1 MAMGLKFR
9 LVFFISLLFFNHAVG
24 GRWPGSAVLGNGFL
38 CGVYSDDSAII
49 SKDGLQGL
57 RHLYFNNF
65 TADYIKSAGFE
76 VFNAHGKI
84 NPDSCYTGL
93 DNFFTVGSSFF
104 RDESQLFSSSVRAGN
119 FDGLIFQCSG
129 YNKEAVWP
137 VFTFNF
143 REMASPDGQVKLSE
157 IRALK
162 NGSLLVKWSNNIFFI
177 LFSNAAVDI
186 YKKSNTIIE
195 LHFSQDISKRVEVIL
210 LAGVDEKKLIEK
222 ADSLNYTQGLW
233 ADSEKLWNAWIEKGQ
248 LPFPDSKDSTELL
261 YNEFYSRNIYATF
274 CSNLNGQVPAEL
286 TGSFLT
292 SSLPLLYPRDAM
304 MAARALMECGY
315 PESASRIIRFWADKK
330 VSQKSRGEFFSGY
343 DVFCHA
349 LDEGSG
355 ARFDEP
361 EWDAG
366 AYLIC
371 LLHDYSLQY
380 GELLADTSFIFDLAD
395 FLTKSINSSGLLY
408 EGGIKEWAGYYP
420 STNMLGAAGLMS
432 AAEIAAKYGR
442 KDLNE
447 KYSKAW
453 NILSTNLPSLYD
465 TIRQSYTT
473 RRYWIDKPE
482 GHFSIFR
489 IRGKLFY
496 QWDVTSVFGVLWG
509 YPDHDLMRSSY
520 DYTWEKLSDKAGVRY
535 FEAGEDDWLSGF
547 GSDLFFFTTAAYA
560 EYAVRQHLMGRAT
573 AHINWM
579 IANSNTYGL
588 MPERIFSDYSG
599 CSEASPLTRSCAEFA
614 VAVKWFARSR

>member
-1 MAMGLKFR
+1 MGLKFGF
-9 LVFFISLLFFNHAVG
+9 VFVISLLTLNYVAG
-24 GRWPGSAVLGNGFL
+24 GTWPGSAIIGNGSL
-38 CGVYSDDSAII
+38 CGVFSDDSAIT

-76 VFNAHGKI
+76 VFNSNGKI
-84 NPDSCYTGL
+84 NPDSCSTGL

-104 RDESQLFSSSVRAGN
+104 RDERQLFSCSARAGN

-129 YNKEAVWP
+129 YDKETAWP

-143 REMASPDGQVKLSE
+143 RDMASPDGQVRLSE

-162 NGSLLVKWSNNIFFI
+162 NGSLLVKWSNNLFFI

-195 LHFSQDISKRVEVIL
+195 LHFSQDVSQRVEVNMI
-210 LAGVDEKKLIEK
+210 AGNDEKKLIEK
-222 ADSLNYTQGLW
+222 ADSLNFTQGLW
-233 ADSEKLWNAWIEKGQ
+233 ADSEKLWNSWIAKGQ
-248 LPFPDSKDSTELL
+248 LPFPAAKDSSELL
-261 YNEFYSRNIYATF
+261 YNESYSRNIYATF
-274 CSNLNGQVPAEL
+274 CTNLHGQVPADL
-286 TGSFLT
+286 TGQFLT
-292 SSLPLLYPRDAM
+292 NGLPQLYPRDAM
-304 MAARALMECGY
+304 MAARALMDCGY
-315 PESASRIIRFWADKK
+315 PESASHIIRFWADKK
-330 VSQKSRGEFFSGY
+330 IPRKSPGEFFARY
-343 DVFCHA
+343 DAFCKA
-349 LDEGSG
+349 VDAGSG

-380 GELLADTSFIFDLAD
+380 GELLADTSVIFDLAD
-395 FLTKSINSSGLLY
+395 FMVNSINSSGLLY
-408 EGGIKEWAGYYP
+408 EGGIVEWTGYHP

-432 AAEIAAKYGR
+432 AAEIATKYGR
-442 KDLNE
+442 NDLSA
-447 KYSKAW
+447 KYSQTW
-453 NILSTNLPSLYD
+453 NILATNLSSLYD

-473 RRYWIDKPE
+473 RRYWVDKPD
-482 GHFSIFR
+482 GLFSIFR
-489 IRGKLFY
+489 IKGRLYY
-496 QWDVTSVFGVLWG
+496 QWDVTAVFGVLWG

-520 DYTWEKLSDKAGVRY
+520 DYTWEKLCVDAGVRY
-535 FEAGEDDWLSGF
+535 FETGNGDWLAGP

-560 EYAVRQHLMGRAT
+560 EYAVKQHLPGRAA

-579 IANSNTYGL
+579 IANSNIYGL

-599 CSEASPLTRSCAEFA
+599 CSDASPLTRSCAEFA
-614 VAVKWFARSR
+614 IAVKWFAGSR